1 MSLQQLGV
9 GKIIPEM
16 QLIKRPFYIFLVL
29 SVCTAIN
36 SHNPELTDKTSLEEQ
51 QISNETY
58 LDLWERVRGGLT
70 VKLPGDFSEA
80 ERYRKRYKDNQHT
93 VNRISRT
100 GQRYLFH
107 TVKRAEELNLPIELA
122 LVPFIESGFDPYAQ
136 SFYGATGIWQFL
148 PATGKE
154 WGLKSNWWYDGK
166 KDVIASTD
174 AAYQFLISLHK
185 RFDGDWLLAL
195 AAYNA
200 GPRRIQ
206 KAIRKNNSLGKP
218 TDFWSLDLPQETE
231 AYIPKLLVL
240 CELIK
245 DPSSFGVNLPSIAN
259 RPYFVKVNT
268 PNQLD
273 LMQAA
278 DLAGI
283 TPETLYELN
292 PGFNQWATDPSGP
305 HYLLLPSG
313 IGDRFETQLSS
324 MEKSSLVQWDRY
336 KIKKG
341 DNLTLIAKKY
351 SIELNVLK
359 EINQMEEDLIIAG
372 DEIMVPRGPAWAKTS
387 IPRVKN
393 YTVVKGDSFWAIS
406 KKFNVSIRD
415 LTLWNSVNLQTPLQ
429 IGQQIKI
436 FSKYERARGKPP
448 NKKKRTLLYPVKS
461 GDTLSRIASRF
472 SIRVKDIE
480 KWNEIKPAE
489 IIYPGQVLKIILDA
503 GVGK

>member
-1 MSLQQLGV
+1 M
-9 GKIIPEM
+9 
-16 QLIKRPFYIFLVL
+16 
-29 SVCTAIN
+29 
-36 SHNPELTDKTSLEEQ
+36 
-51 QISNETY
+51 
-58 LDLWERVRGGLT
+58 
-70 VKLPGDFSEA
+70 
-80 ERYRKRYKDNQHT
+80 
-93 VNRISRT
+93 
-100 GQRYLFH
+100 
-107 TVKRAEELNLPIELA
+107 
-122 LVPFIESGFDPYAQ
+122 
-136 SFYGATGIWQFL
+136 
-148 PATGKE
+148 
-154 WGLKSNWWYDGK
+154 
-166 KDVIASTD
+166 
-174 AAYQFLISLHK
+174 
-185 RFDGDWLLAL
+185 LAL

-359 EINQMEEDLIIAG
+359 EINQMEADLIIAG